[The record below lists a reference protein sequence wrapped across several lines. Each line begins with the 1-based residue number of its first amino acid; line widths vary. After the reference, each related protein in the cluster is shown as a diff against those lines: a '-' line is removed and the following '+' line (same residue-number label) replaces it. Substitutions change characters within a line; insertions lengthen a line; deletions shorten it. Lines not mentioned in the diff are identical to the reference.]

1 VLGLGLALSGC
12 GGHATVH
19 RTVSAADING
29 GVGFSPT
36 PITVDKDDN
45 VVLTVAN
52 STAKVHGF
60 TLEGYAIQ
68 KLVNPGPGMDVKFK
82 ATKPGTFKIYCQ
94 LHPTHQVATLV
105 VQ

>member
-1 VLGLGLALSGC
+1 MSAC
-12 GGHATVH
+12 GGHATVR
-19 RTVSAADING
+19 RTISAADVAG
-29 GVGFSPT
+29 GAGFSPT
-36 PITVDKDDN
+36 PITVHKDDN

-52 STAKVHGF
+52 STARVHGF

-68 KLVNPGPGMDVKFK
+68 REINPGPGVEVKFS

-105 VQ
+105 VE